1 MKIEKYENKVQVNCF
16 NASKALQNKDKKDV

>member
-16 NASKALQNKDKKDV
+16 NASKTLQNNNKKDV